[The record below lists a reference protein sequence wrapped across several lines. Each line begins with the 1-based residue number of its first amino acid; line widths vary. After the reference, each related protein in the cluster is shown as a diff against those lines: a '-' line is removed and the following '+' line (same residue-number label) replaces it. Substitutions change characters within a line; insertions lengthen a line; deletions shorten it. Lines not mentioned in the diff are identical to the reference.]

1 MPVIDNLAPMD
12 CTSEQM
18 SISCSKNQ
26 LLPTSHSDTLSVEQP
41 VSKIKTSVSE
51 VSDSFSGTDK
61 LCGWGN
67 FRPFCLQNFRTPQ
80 WVLFWLCW
88 AGALQGLIVN
98 GFINVVITT
107 IEKRYELKSTET
119 GLIAGSYDIASF
131 LCLIPVSYLGGSR
144 SKPFFIGSGLIILA
158 FGSLI
163 FSLPYFLAGPY
174 TFSQEQDFHCHS
186 GLASLNYSISC
197 SKEDSSLSNYKYV
210 FFIGQLLHGA
220 GAVPLYTLGCTFI
233 DENVTTKMS
242 SMYLGLYSH
251 VFTCFI
257 HYENIQYFLVIAAL

>member
-1 MPVIDNLAPMD
+1 MSGIDNLAPMD
-12 CTSEQM
+12 CSTPERLSV
-18 SISCSKNQ
+18 SCSKNH
-26 LLPTSHSDTLSVEQP
+26 LLPTSYSDTLSIEQP
-41 VSKIKTSVSE
+41 VSKIKSSASE
-51 VSDSFSGTDK
+51 ISDSFSGTDK

-107 IEKRYELKSTET
+107 IERRYELKSTET

-131 LCLIPVSYLGGSR
+131 LCLIPVSYFGGSR

-158 FGSLI
+158 FGSLV

-174 TFSQEQDFHCHS
+174 TFSQEQDFHCNTELS
-186 GLASLNYSISC
+186 TLNYSC
-197 SKEDSSLSNYKYV
+197 SEQDSSLSNYKYV

-220 GAVPLYTLGCTFI
+220 GAVPLYTLGCTFL
-233 DENVTTKMS
+233 DENVSTKMS
-242 SMYLGLYSH
+242 SMYLGLY
-251 VFTCFI
+251 FMFPQC
-257 HYENIQYFLVIAAL
+257 LVCSV